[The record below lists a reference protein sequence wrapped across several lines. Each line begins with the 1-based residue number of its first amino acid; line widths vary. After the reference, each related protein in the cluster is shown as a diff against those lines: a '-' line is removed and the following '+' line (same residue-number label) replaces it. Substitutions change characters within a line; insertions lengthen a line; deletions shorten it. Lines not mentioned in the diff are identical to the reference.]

1 MMKNSSS
8 SSSEESSTMDVNNS
22 GNEEEE
28 LGFTEVIHEGKN
40 LLERSKTIPLRLT
53 DEERSLLRIIEGGL
67 EISEYTD
74 KVDVTSSMYGSYWS
88 HSISKKVHL
97 IEKELKEILGFISG
111 LYVANNYSLGGSL
124 VSKDKLR
131 NFQVNEEFFQKIFEI
146 GRRYKIMN
154 PDKMRT
160 TYGKLMYII
169 QDAIT
174 PGVLDFEAK
183 IPIQC
188 VHDFLADH
196 NVVEMLSDNDMIP
209 ATQCLT
215 STIDRQKVKELTL
228 AKTQAR
234 TRIIDRYASS
244 RLTKDKIHLVLE
256 SLTDSNAYILANR
269 HPVDR
274 MIYFLKKYFDPLNED
289 REFSLSI
296 SYRVNGSC
304 LSHSHSVQY
313 NFVYQSLLLWREI
326 QHEMFHLWN
335 CADSDLLAKR
345 SYNLEDTGQGL
356 QRVQSAPY
364 VADSMRRILGRVQ
377 QRLNSWVGLSVVH
390 LGDRDVP
397 NALVFIDKY
406 TQVPRILAPI
416 VNTIE
421 RIGELKEDPLCGQFI
436 EEAGGVEYLRRKIL
450 CDYFKHGFDGSGDD
464 GGSCIDGRLTS
475 SWNWTSKI
483 EKKGLLF
490 YLSVVW
496 FLGV

>member
-1 MMKNSSS
+1 
-8 SSSEESSTMDVNNS
+8 
-22 GNEEEE
+22 
-28 LGFTEVIHEGKN
+28 
-40 LLERSKTIPLRLT
+40 
-53 DEERSLLRIIEGGL
+53 
-67 EISEYTD
+67 
-74 KVDVTSSMYGSYWS
+74 
-88 HSISKKVHL
+88 
-97 IEKELKEILGFISG
+97 
-111 LYVANNYSLGGSL
+111 
-124 VSKDKLR
+124 
-131 NFQVNEEFFQKIFEI
+131 
-146 GRRYKIMN
+146 MN

-174 PGVLDFEAK
+174 PGVLDFEVK
-183 IPIQC
+183 IPIRC
-188 VHDFLADH
+188 VYDFLAEH
-196 NVVEMLSDNDMIP
+196 NALSMLNDNDVIL

-215 STIDRQKVKELTL
+215 STTDRKKVQELTT
-228 AKTQAR
+228 AKLDSR
-234 TRIIDRYASS
+234 KRLIDRYSS
-244 RLTKDKIHLVLE
+244 EQLTKEKIQIVLE

-274 MIYFLKKYFDPLNED
+274 MIYFLKKYFDPREED
-289 REFSLSI
+289 KEFSLEI

-313 NFVYQSLLLWREI
+313 AFVYQSLLLWREI
-326 QHEMFHLWN
+326 QHEMFLLWN
-335 CADSDLLAKR
+335 CADADLLAKR
-345 SYNLEDTGQGL
+345 SYSLEDTGQGL

-416 VNTIE
+416 VSIIE
-421 RIGELKEDPLCGQFI
+421 RIGELVKDPLCGQFI
-436 EEAGGVEYLRRKIL
+436 EEAGGVEYLRKKIL

-483 EKKGLLF
+483 EKKDYYTIFLLCGF
-490 YLSVVW
+490 AGFDGS
-496 FLGV
+496 FKK